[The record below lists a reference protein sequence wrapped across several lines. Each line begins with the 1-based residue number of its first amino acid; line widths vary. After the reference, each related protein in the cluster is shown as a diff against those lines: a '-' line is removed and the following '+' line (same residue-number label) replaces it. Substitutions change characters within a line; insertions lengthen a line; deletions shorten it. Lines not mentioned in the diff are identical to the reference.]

1 VTSAVPVN
9 AHLKLALSDNTTRRV
24 DHVILG
30 TGYRVDVARYRF
42 LGPDILQQLR
52 IVDGFRFSVLRWSPP
67 YQDYIFSAP
76 PLLGAMVPSCTS
88 FLERNTRQM
97 LSSAMS
103 QYPHESPREYL
114 STHGCLAYQDHA

>member
-1 VTSAVPVN
+1 MHISSSPSATTPLAVSTTYSWGPV
-9 AHLKLALSDNTTRRV
+9 
-24 DHVILG
+24 
-30 TGYRVDVARYRF
+30 
-42 LGPDILQQLR
+42 
-52 IVDGFRFSVLRWSPP
+52 IVLTLPAIASWVLTFSSNSRLLMVFRFSVLRWSPP

-114 STHGCLAYQDHA
+114 SIHGCLAYQHHA